1 MSPTGTIVG
10 RFPRTACIWA
20 GGAATVGGFTV
31 DMLIDLELTSHGL
44 MIILRKWHTT
54 QPELD
59 IMTSPIRSI
68 ILSFE
73 PLASIEALR
82 L

>member
-1 MSPTGTIVG
+1 
-10 RFPRTACIWA
+10 
-20 GGAATVGGFTV
+20 
-31 DMLIDLELTSHGL
+31 MLIDLELTSHGL